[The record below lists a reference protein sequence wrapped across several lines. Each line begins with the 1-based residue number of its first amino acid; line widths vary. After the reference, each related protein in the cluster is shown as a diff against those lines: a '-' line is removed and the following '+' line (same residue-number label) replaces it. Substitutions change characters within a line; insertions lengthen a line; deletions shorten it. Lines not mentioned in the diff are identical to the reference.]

1 MKYKRSYEQKTI
13 YSKFLILFLD
23 TNKIQNEDLNLVDT
37 LGLYV

>member
-1 MKYKRSYEQKTI
+1 MKYKISYEQKTI